1 MRVLC
6 LRCRK
11 PPNYKNFLG
20 KAIVTVYSYKM
31 MQKEKLFQK
40 AKNNPVDVSFE
51 DFRLLLKQAGWV
63 QDHQRGSHQIWY
75 SPEGCRLTV
84 QNKKGKAKS
93 YQVKQFLF
101 EHEKGEKENA
111 E

>member
-1 MRVLC
+1 
-6 LRCRK
+6 
-11 PPNYKNFLG
+11 
-20 KAIVTVYSYKM
+20 M

-40 AKNNPVDVSFE
+40 AKNNLVDLSFE
-51 DFRLLLKQAGWV
+51 DFRLLLKQAGWA

-75 SPEGCRLTV
+75 SPKGCRLSI

-101 EHEKGEKENA
+101 QHEKGEKENA